1 MTMSEQ
7 QGVSARQ
14 HWISVLAKADSKALQ
29 DQWQA
34 LAIEPEYQF
43 IRKPEIGLT
52 MMRGRVGGSG
62 QPFNLGEMTLT
73 RCAVRLASGSL
84 GVSYVSGRNKAHA
97 LTAAL
102 ADALLQEAD
111 HQVVLQDGLIA
122 PLQAQIEAARA
133 KRESKAAATKVDFFT
148 LVRGED

>member
-62 QPFNLGEMTLT
+62 QPFNLGEMSLT

-111 HQVVLQDGLIA
+111 HQVVLQEGLIM
-122 PLQAQIEAARA
+122 PLQTQIEAARA

>member
-102 ADALLQEAD
+102 ADALLQEPN
-111 HQVVLQDGLIA
+111 HQAVLQDGLIM
-122 PLQAQIEAARA
+122 PLQTQIEAARA
-133 KRESKAAATKVDFFT
+133 TRESKAAATKVDFFT